1 MNTRVLMVAS
11 GAFLALLGLALTF
24 APGELL
30 VMLGAPASAPVTV
43 VLQLA
48 GASYLGFALI
58 NWTARGLIIGG
69 IYARPLSLGNLVHF
83 LSGSMALLKY
93 LLSAGIQPLLL
104 PVLVGYALLALAF
117 AYLVFGPGSTSATKT
132 G

>member
-1 MNTRVLMVAS
+1 MVAS
-11 GAFLALLGLALTF
+11 SAFLAVLGLALTF

-48 GASYLGFALI
+48 GASYLGLALI

-117 AYLVFGPGSTSATKT
+117 GYLLFGMGSTSTKEA